1 MCVPGPPWRLLSGL
15 AGAGREPPGLSVP
28 ERCECSLL
36 ASKLWS
42 RQHQAPVLSSAAAQ
56 IRGQL
61 RRHVLAVLRSP
72 ERVKPRNLGAGCD
85 PRDRS
90 LFGVFLRDPRLLH
103 PDLLWAP
110 AQHRAQRS
118 AAIQGNRRAERL
130 WEFRQPGKWVPWEDA
145 GRRIPGRKARVNLFG
160 GAPCQSLTVL
170 VMGEWMNADCW
181 LWGSSFSTSIQM
193 LTSASAAG
201 TPFLSD
207 SGGHSP
213 GYWVRSFEL
222 RAGAPWGR
230 LPVAQPIG
238 GGSGRASLGCL
249 VLGFWKLQPGTTQ
262 TLMRDPFLGR
272 NCWSVVR
279 QHPQR
284 DGDAGTT
291 ALGRQWLWSG
301 IPMLAIPHQP
311 QRLAQ
316 EGSPRAWG

>member
-1 MCVPGPPWRLLSGL
+1 MEFSSEIIACSIPIHSGL
-15 AGAGREPPGLSVP
+15 RRSTERRGALPFKVIVVPNASGSFASRESGCRGRM
-28 ERCECSLL
+28 R
-36 ASKLWS
+36 
-42 RQHQAPVLSSAAAQ
+42 
-56 IRGQL
+56 
-61 RRHVLAVLRSP
+61 
-72 ERVKPRNLGAGCD
+72 
-85 PRDRS
+85 
-90 LFGVFLRDPRLLH
+90 
-103 PDLLWAP
+103 
-110 AQHRAQRS
+110 
-118 AAIQGNRRAERL
+118 
-130 WEFRQPGKWVPWEDA
+130 

-170 VMGEWMNADCW
+170 VMEEWMNADGW
-181 LWGSSFSTSIQM
+181 LWGSSFSTSIPM

-213 GYWVRSFEL
+213 AYWARSFEL

-230 LPVAQPIG
+230 LPVAQPI

-291 ALGRQWLWSG
+291 PLGRQWLWSG
-301 IPMLAIPHQP
+301 IPVLAIPHQP